1 MCGGQSLAP
10 LSSAKKMMPST
21 IVSLYSS
28 FVTGAPSS
36 LSTEVAATRISSS
49 EQSSN
54 FIGHPV
60 LSNISYLIPN
70 EQIDF
75 FLNLSACIT
84 V

>member
-28 FVTGAPSS
+28 FVTGAPS

-49 EQSSN
+49 VQSSN